1 MSSVL
6 TSTLSRI
13 KYNRMC
19 ECNKLYSAL
28 RTGIQLLVILSLC
41 IALPACSQK
50 DTPIDKIHIV
60 VSILPLAEFT
70 EKIGG
75 NKVDVSVM
83 IPPGASPHSYEPRP
97 GQFTRLSKAQLYVKI
112 GTPIEFELVWLEKIL
127 STNKDISICN
137 ASKGIELITTNP
149 DHGPGENRNATNIDP
164 HVWLSPKNAKVIV
177 ENIYRALISIDP
189 DNQLFYQRNREQY
202 LSELENLDQDIT
214 AVLQKKKDRKFMT
227 YHPAW
232 GYFASAYNLEQI
244 SVENQGKEPTAK
256 SILHLIE
263 QAKTDDIKVV
273 LTSPQFNTKSAE
285 VIAREIQGQII
296 LIDPLEKKYIANLK
310 KIASILDQAME

>member
-1 MSSVL
+1 M
-6 TSTLSRI
+6 
-13 KYNRMC
+13 Y

-28 RTGIQLLVILSLC
+28 RIGIQLLVILSLC
-41 IALPACSQK
+41 IAFPTCSQK

-75 NKVDVSVM
+75 NKVDVLVM

-97 GQFTRLSKAQLYVKI
+97 GQFTRLSKAQLYVKL

-127 STNKDISICN
+127 STNKDISVCN

-149 DHGPGENRNATNIDP
+149 DHGSGENRNATNIDP

-177 ENIYRALISIDP
+177 ENIYSALITIDP

-202 LSELENLDQDIT
+202 LSELESLDQDIT
-214 AVLQKKKDRKFMT
+214 ALLQKKKARKFMT

-232 GYFASAYNLEQI
+232 GYFARTYNLDQI
-244 SVENQGKEPTAK
+244 PVEFEGKNPTAK
-256 SILHLIE
+256 RLQKLIKQAREEDIRIIL
-263 QAKTDDIKVV
+263 A
-273 LTSPQFNTKSAE
+273 SPQFNTKSAE
-285 VIAREIQGQII
+285 VIAREIQGQVI
-296 LIDPLEKKYIANLK
+296 LIDPLEKGYIANLK
-310 KIASILDQAME
+310 KIASILDQTME

>member
-1 MSSVL
+1 
-6 TSTLSRI
+6 
-13 KYNRMC
+13 MC

-28 RTGIQLLVILSLC
+28 RIGIQLLVILILC

-97 GQFTRLSKAQLYVKI
+97 GQFTRLSKAQLYVKV
-112 GTPIEFELVWLEKIL
+112 GTSIEFELVWLEKIL
-127 STNKDISICN
+127 STNKDISVCN

-149 DHGPGENRNATNIDP
+149 DHEPGENRNATGIDP

-177 ENIYRALISIDP
+177 ENIYSALITIDP
-189 DNQLFYQRNREQY
+189 DNQLFYQRNKERY
-202 LSELENLDQDIT
+202 LSELESLDQDIT
-214 AVLQKKKDRKFMT
+214 AILQKKKDRKFMT

-232 GYFASAYNLEQI
+232 GYFAKTYNLDQI
-244 SVENQGKEPTAK
+244 PVEVEGKNPTAK
-256 SILHLIE
+256 RLQKLIK
-263 QAKTDDIKVV
+263 QAREEDIRIIFA
-273 LTSPQFNTKSAE
+273 SPQFNTKSAE
-285 VIAREIQGQII
+285 VIAKEIQGQVI
-296 LIDPLEKKYIANLK
+296 LIDPLEKEYIANLK